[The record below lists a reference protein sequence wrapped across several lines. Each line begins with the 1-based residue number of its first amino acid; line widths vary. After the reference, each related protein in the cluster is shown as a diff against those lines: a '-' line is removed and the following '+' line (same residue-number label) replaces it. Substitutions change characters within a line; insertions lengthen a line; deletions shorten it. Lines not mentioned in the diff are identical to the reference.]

1 MRALIVVRLS
11 RVTDATTSPERQ
23 HFDVPQMVELTHIV
37 ALENLRARFNLSLDI
52 GSAALSEGM
61 VCARPG

>member
-37 ALENLRARFNLSLDI
+37 ALENLRA
-52 GSAALSEGM
+52 
-61 VCARPG
+61 VQPRPGYRISRF